1 MQGPTLRRF
10 LPPTHWKEKQC
21 YLHRKMIE
29 DPQPGSLLFRFY
41 VLIIFLTRAAE
52 NQWFSYDFQ
61 ATFQKAYN
69 FIS

>member
-1 MQGPTLRRF
+1 
-10 LPPTHWKEKQC
+10 
-21 YLHRKMIE
+21 MIE